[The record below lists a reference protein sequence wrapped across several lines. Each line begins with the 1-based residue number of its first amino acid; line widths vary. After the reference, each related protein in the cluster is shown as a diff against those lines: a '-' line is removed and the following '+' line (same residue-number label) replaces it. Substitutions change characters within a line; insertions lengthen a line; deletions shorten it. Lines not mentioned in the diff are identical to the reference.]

1 MTLARVTERIKEQNI
16 KDRNIDGRRFSSRS
30 LKKVKYE
37 VFDMQRS
44 KEKTVRRGGK
54 SAMYGGLTREEFEEY
69 KQIEFE
75 IKEKK
80 EKDQNEKIVKDIV
93 LSIVDKI
100 CTSDKEDS

>member
-1 MTLARVTERIKEQNI
+1 MTLARVTERIKEQKI

-30 LKKVKYE
+30 LKKVRYE

-44 KEKTVRRGGK
+44 KDKTVRRGGK
-54 SAMYGGLTREEFEEY
+54 AAMYGGLTKAEFEEY
-69 KQIEFE
+69 KQLEDE

-80 EKDQNEKIVKDIV
+80 EKDKNEKIAKEIV

-100 CTSDKEDS
+100 CTSAKEN

>member
-1 MTLARVTERIKEQNI
+1 MTLARVTERIKEQKI

-30 LKKVKYE
+30 LKKVRYE

-44 KEKTVRRGGK
+44 KDRAVRRGGK
-54 SAMYGGLTREEFEEY
+54 AAIYGGLTKAELQEY
-69 KQIEFE
+69 TQLEYE

-80 EKDQNEKIVKDIV
+80 EKEQNEKIAKEIV

-100 CTSDKEDS
+100 CTSTKEN